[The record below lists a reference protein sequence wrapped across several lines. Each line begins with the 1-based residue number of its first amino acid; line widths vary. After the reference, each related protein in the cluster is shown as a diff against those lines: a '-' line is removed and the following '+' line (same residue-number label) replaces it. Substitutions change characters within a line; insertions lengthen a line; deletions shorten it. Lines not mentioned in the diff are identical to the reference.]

1 MIALASK
8 LFPQRIAGQ
17 IAVLVVTSVLLAHA
31 VITLTFLLLSPRPG
45 LMHPSARIID
55 DLALSAKLIDASSS
69 SGARADILRSIRAF
83 LPTVEVHDEPLTAER
98 HVDVAPVDV
107 LQAEL
112 GDRFD
117 VFALR
122 PMGTA
127 DRPTHIAIVIPGGTT
142 LVAPLWPPLRFGAF
156 PPFLIGALVFLVSA
170 IALLSLWAAGALTA
184 PLTRFAVAA
193 ERFTIAGFDAP
204 LPERGPKEVVRAAR
218 ALNELR
224 ERVRRL
230 VEDRG
235 RMLAAVSHDLR
246 TPITRLRLR
255 AEDIEQEPLRL
266 HVIRDL
272 DTMQNMVQSA
282 LSFLRGQ
289 ATTARCCTVDLP
301 SLVQTVCDGF
311 GDLGHRVAFIGPQH
325 TYVQC
330 DPEQLT
336 RAITNLVENGVKFG
350 TSVVV
355 RIVTSD
361 GADISIEV
369 EDDGPGLS
377 KHEKQ
382 LVVEPF
388 YRGDSA
394 RGFNGQCSFGLG
406 LSISKIIV
414 EAHNGTLELN
424 DAQPHGLVVRVVLP
438 QADPQKVYQNQ
449 KLA

>member
-45 LMHPSARIID
+45 LMHPSARIMGD
-55 DLALSAKLIDASSS
+55 VALAARLIDASSS
-69 SGARADILRSIRAF
+69 SAARADILRSIRAF
-83 LPTVEVHDEPLTAER
+83 LPTVEVHDEPLKVEHHA
-98 HVDVAPVDV
+98 DVALVEV

-112 GDRFD
+112 GDRFTI
-117 VFALR
+117 FAMR
-122 PMGTA
+122 PSDTP
-127 DRPTHIAIVIPGGTT
+127 DRAMRIAIVIPGGPT
-142 LVAPLWPPLRFGAF
+142 LVAPLSPSLRFGGL
-156 PPFLIGALVFLVSA
+156 PPFLIGTLVFLASA
-170 IALLSLWAAGALTA
+170 IVLLSLWAAGTLTA

-204 LPERGPKEVVRAAR
+204 LPERGPREVVRAAR

-255 AEDIEQEPLRL
+255 AEDIEHEPLRL
-266 HVIRDL
+266 QVIRDL

-289 ATTARCCTVDLP
+289 ATTIRRDTVDLP
-301 SLVQTVCDGF
+301 SLVQTVCDDF
-311 GDLGHRVAFIGPQH
+311 VDLGHRVAFIGPQH
-325 TYVQC
+325 AYVQC
-330 DPEQLT
+330 DAEQLT

-361 GADISIEV
+361 GADISMEV
-369 EDDGPGLS
+369 EDDGLGLPGC
-377 KHEKQ
+377 EKQ
-382 LVVEPF
+382 LVLEPF

-394 RGFNGQCSFGLG
+394 RSLNGQGSFGLG

-414 EAHNGTLELN
+414 EAHNGTLELC

-438 QADPQKVYQNQ
+438 QADPHRVQQDR